1 MKRKRIVCQRR
12 FRALLFMFLLGLQG
26 CGVNKSNTSGE
37 LQENIV
43 EDTQPEEEDSA
54 TVELT
59 DTVRWFNASY
69 GVLTELNGWEYNR
82 FAGLPANENSA
93 LLNQEMLKEWWD
105 TTDRAS
111 ADETLEWILT
121 EGHRVDFIEDMKYI
135 EESGLGQVPIEEREA
150 FLEENFGLTLKEA
163 TFMKNSYAMYE
174 KYGEHAIS
182 GWDYC
187 RAMSLLGFFYLAEY
201 YTEEEALNKSLEIAQ
216 IMQPLF
222 TSWDELMDSYLCGYE
237 YWSEESSEERRAVYE
252 DLKGRE
258 DSPYK
263 IDYNLVLEKTW

>member
-26 CGVNKSNTSGE
+26 CGVNRSNTSGE

-69 GVLTELNGWEYNR
+69 GVLTELNGWDYNR

-150 FLEENFGLTLKEA
+150 FLEENFGLTLKRL
-163 TFMKNSYAMYE
+163 
-174 KYGEHAIS
+174 H
-182 GWDYC
+182 
-187 RAMSLLGFFYLAEY
+187 L
-201 YTEEEALNKSLEIAQ
+201 
-216 IMQPLF
+216 
-222 TSWDELMDSYLCGYE
+222 
-237 YWSEESSEERRAVYE
+237 
-252 DLKGRE
+252 
-258 DSPYK
+258 
-263 IDYNLVLEKTW
+263 